1 MESFDSSQD
10 VRLPR
15 MKAQHFDFVLRHSI
29 RLRRRTWF
37 RIKARHS
44 VEAQHLIR
52 IRARLHRLHKSSGFD
67 FALKGRGFKPRHTK
81 YEKNCG
87 FSR

>member
-1 MESFDSSQD
+1 MESFDSSQN
-10 VRLPR
+10 VRLAR
-15 MKAQHFDFVLRHSI
+15 MK
-29 RLRRRTWF
+29 
-37 RIKARHS
+37 
-44 VEAQHLIR
+44 AQHLIR
-52 IRARLHRLHKSSGFD
+52 IRARLHRLQKSSGFD